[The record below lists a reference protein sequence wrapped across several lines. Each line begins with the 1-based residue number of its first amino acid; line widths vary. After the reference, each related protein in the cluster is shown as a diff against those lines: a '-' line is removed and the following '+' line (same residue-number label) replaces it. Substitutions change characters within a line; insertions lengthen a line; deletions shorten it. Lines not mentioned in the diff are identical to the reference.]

1 VPLAEMAERA
11 ARLQPA
17 SHRGEIVRL
26 AKGVVV
32 IDDSYNASPTA
43 TRRALEILRA
53 AGGAGRRVAVLGEM
67 LELGAGAGALH
78 EEVGRAAARGRIDVL
93 FTVGGPPASALARAA
108 VEAGM
113 RDEAVRYFAT
123 SDEAADAVARIV
135 RPGDLV
141 LVKGSRGVLTD
152 RVVARLEAEFA

>member
-1 VPLAEMAERA
+1 
-11 ARLQPA
+11 
-17 SHRGEIVRL
+17 
-26 AKGVVV
+26 
-32 IDDSYNASPTA
+32 
-43 TRRALEILRA
+43 
-53 AGGAGRRVAVLGEM
+53 
-67 LELGAGAGALH
+67 
-78 EEVGRAAARGRIDVL
+78 
-93 FTVGGPPASALARAA
+93 
-108 VEAGM
+108 M